1 MELVRKGKESRWNVK
16 SAKRCMNKGLRYL
29 SKEVT
34 SDSCAPPVWLSY
46 GPGNFIT
53 ARSGRDT
60 GLTGLGGKAG
70 FSEVKCEEFTGS
82 RKAR

>member
-1 MELVRKGKESRWNVK
+1 MELVRKGKERGWNVK
-16 SAKRCMNKGLRYL
+16 SVKRGVNKGLGYL
-29 SKEVT
+29 LKAVT
-34 SDSCAPPVWLSY
+34 SGSCALPAWLSC

-53 ARSGRDT
+53 ARSGSDT

-70 FSEVKCEEFTGS
+70 FLEVKCEEFTGS